1 MVSKKS
7 ILFSFFIFLIIFTI
21 QSNLA
26 NSHSGRT
33 NSEGCHNQ
41 TSNGTYHCHKPKSQ
55 KQNKSNNKVNA
66 KVRVVDG
73 DTIHIGKK
81 KYRFSGIDTP
91 EIKQTCEKDGVL
103 IYCGIIAKEIL
114 KEKIA
119 NHKVTCIEE
128 EELDFFKRILA
139 ECFVNGESLSVYM
152 VRSGYAFASTRYSK
166 KFIKDEKFAKAN
178 NLGLWKTNFEYPW
191 DFKKKKKK

>member
-91 EIKQTCEKDGVL
+91 EMKQTCEKDNQIV
-103 IYCGIIAKEIL
+103 YCGLLAQKIL
-114 KEKIA
+114 KQKIG
-119 NHKVTCIEE
+119 NQQITCLEE
-128 EELDFFKRILA
+128 DEPDRYQRILA
-139 ECFVNGESLSVYM
+139 ECFVNSESLSKFL
-152 VRSGYAFASTRYSK
+152 VRNGYAFAYRKYST
-166 KFIKDEKFAKAN
+166 KFVKDEEFAKDKK
-178 NLGLWKTNFEYPW
+178 LGIWAMTFQYTW
-191 DFKKKKKK
+191 DFRKAT